1 MTAKSPP
8 VPAPSPEQIGLRIRA
23 LRKRQKRT
31 LAWLS
36 AQCGLDKGFL
46 SRLERGEKSA
56 SVGTLHTVAGALGS
70 SLSALLG
77 EADPQTEIQIV
88 RAADR
93 HRMTTAPGPGEHI
106 YEAITL
112 GSSHSGLSVMVV
124 EVGTHGA
131 HTEAHHGGDELIFV
145 LDGRIRVHFGGHT
158 VLLERD
164 DSVRFRLPAAQPERR
179 RPQAG
184 ARPGRHRQRL
194 IPLPGVHPHARAPV
208 PATPRIVPPGTMP
221 ANYPY
226 KLINRMLLNRIQ
238 SRS

>member
-164 DSVRFRLPAAQPERR
+164 DSVRFPGYLPHSLSAEGRKLARAWSSSPAADPPARR
-179 RPQAG
+179 ASACTG
-184 ARPGRHRQRL
+184 ACPRHASDCPARHNARQL
-194 IPLPGVHPHARAPV
+194 S
-208 PATPRIVPPGTMP
+208 
-221 ANYPY
+221 
-226 KLINRMLLNRIQ
+226 IQ
-238 SRS
+238 TN

>member
-1 MTAKSPP
+1 MRADAFPATAHDRQIAARSRAQPRTDR
-8 VPAPSPEQIGLRIRA
+8 PAHPGLAQAAETHPGLAVGAVRA
-23 LRKRQKRT
+23 GQ
-31 LAWLS
+31 
-36 AQCGLDKGFL
+36 GFL

-164 DSVRFRLPAAQPERR
+164 DSVRFPGYLPHSLSAE
-179 RPQAG
+179 
-184 ARPGRHRQRL
+184 GRKL
-194 IPLPGVHPHARAPV
+194 ARALV
-208 PATPRIVPPGTMP
+208 VIASG
-221 ANYPY
+221 
-226 KLINRMLLNRIQ
+226 
-238 SRS
+238 

>member
-93 HRMTTAPGPGEHI
+93 HRMTTAPGRANTSMKP
-106 YEAITL
+106 
-112 GSSHSGLSVMVV
+112 S
-124 EVGTHGA
+124 
-131 HTEAHHGGDELIFV
+131 
-145 LDGRIRVHFGGHT
+145 
-158 VLLERD
+158 
-164 DSVRFRLPAAQPERR
+164 PWAARTAACR
-179 RPQAG
+179 SWWSRS
-184 ARPGRHRQRL
+184 ART
-194 IPLPGVHPHARAPV
+194 AR
-208 PATPRIVPPGTMP
+208 TPRPTT
-221 ANYPY
+221 AATN
-226 KLINRMLLNRIQ
+226 
-238 SRS
+238 

>member
-1 MTAKSPP
+1 MASCVLTHSPPPPMTAKSPP
-8 VPAPSPEQIGLRIRA
+8 IPAPSPEQIGLRIRA

-145 LDGRIRVHFGGHT
+145 LDGCIRVHFGGHT

-164 DSVRFRLPAAQPERR
+164 DSVRFPGYLPHSLSAE
-179 RPQAG
+179 
-184 ARPGRHRQRL
+184 GRKL
-194 IPLPGVHPHARAPV
+194 ARALV
-208 PATPRIVPPGTMP
+208 VIASG
-221 ANYPY
+221 
-226 KLINRMLLNRIQ
+226 
-238 SRS
+238 